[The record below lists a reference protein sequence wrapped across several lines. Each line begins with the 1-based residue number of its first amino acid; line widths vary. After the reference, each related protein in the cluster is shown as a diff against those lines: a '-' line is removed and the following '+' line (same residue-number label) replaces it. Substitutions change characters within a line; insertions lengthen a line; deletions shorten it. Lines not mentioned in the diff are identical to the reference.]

1 MPISVRCRLPG
12 SVFAPRLIT
21 MVLCAVFFFPLSSRA
36 AESEAYV
43 DLTHEYSEK
52 TVYWPT
58 AKRFR
63 LQKVHEGKNDR
74 GLYYAANN
82 YSGAEHGGTHFDAPI
97 HFAENGQTA
106 EQVPLEKLIGA
117 AVVVDVSE
125 KVKGN
130 RDYQVAVKDLTDWE
144 TLHGPIPPDSIV
156 LLRTGFDA
164 YWDNPKKYL
173 GTAKRGNHA
182 IALLHFPGLSP
193 EAAGWL
199 LDGGKVKAVGI
210 DTASIDYGQADVFKT
225 HRLLTAHNIP
235 IFENLTDLG
244 KLPPKGA
251 RLFALPMKIKGGS
264 GAPLRAVAVLPKA

>member
-1 MPISVRCRLPG
+1 MSIFLRRSLSGRTYV
-12 SVFAPRLIT
+12 PRLILMT
-21 MVLCAVFFFPLSSRA
+21 LFALLSLPISGRA
-36 AESEAYV
+36 AESEVYV

-52 TVYWPT
+52 TIYWPT
-58 AKRFR
+58 AKRFHV
-63 LQKVHEGKNDR
+63 QKVHEGKNDR
-74 GLYYAANN
+74 GLYYSANN

-97 HFAENGQTA
+97 HFAENKQTA
-106 EQVPLEKLIGA
+106 EQVPLEKMIGA
-117 AVVVDVSE
+117 AVVVDVSA
-125 KVKGN
+125 KVKGH

-199 LDGGKVKAVGI
+199 LDERKIKAVGI
-210 DTASIDYGQADVFKT
+210 DAASIDYGQADVFKT
-225 HRLLTAHNIP
+225 HRLLTEHNIP
-235 IFENLTDLG
+235 IFENLTNLE

-251 RLFALPMKIKGGS
+251 QLFALPMKIKGGS
-264 GAPLRAVAVLPKA
+264 GAPLRAVAVLPKV